1 MLERRTCFASSI
13 TCAIRAIP
21 TANEFCLSWGPV
33 CRLVSRTG
41 SGADANQITSLS
53 CVADCYK
60 SDPLHDGVLLCSAC
74 RTSTAECKMLEG
86 RACFAPSST
95 CAIGATQTANDFC
108 LGCAALSSLV
118 IRTCSGA
125 DAKHLTGRN

>member
-13 TCAIRAIP
+13 TFAIRAIQ
-21 TANEFCLSWGPV
+21 TASEVCLSCAAACG
-33 CRLVSRTG
+33 LVSRTC

-60 SDPLHDGVLLCSAC
+60 SDPLHDGALLCSAC
-74 RTSTAECKMLEG
+74 RTSTAECEVLEG
-86 RACFAPSST
+86 RTCFASSST

-108 LGCAALSSLV
+108 LGIAAWSAGPAQA
-118 IRTCSGA
+118 RTASTSHA
-125 DAKHLTGRN
+125 FAE

>member
-1 MLERRTCFASSI
+1 MLERRACFASSI
-13 TCAIRAIP
+13 ACTTGAIL
-21 TANEFCLSWGPV
+21 TANEFCLSSAAACG
-33 CRLVSRTG
+33 LVSRTC

-74 RTSTAECKMLEG
+74 RTSTAECEILDG
-86 RACFAPSST
+86 RACFASSST

-108 LGCAALSSLV
+108 LGCAALSGLV
-118 IRTCSGA
+118 SRTCSGA
-125 DAKHLTGRN
+125 DGKHLTGRN